1 MAEINWT
8 KVKDN
13 VNSLILWTYWIVGI
27 VIAFAISYVLYTKFD
42 KQVASLLV
50 FIGTMMAMYYYYV
63 KWFVI
68 GQPLPIPT
76 QTCPD
81 FMESIGV
88 VNTDQF
94 VCVDKKGAYPK
105 FTASSESTTL
115 DSLGLTSSDKPTTG
129 KAGLVNNSN
138 VAYVVTPSSSSTADE
153 FKSFCNELKGQG
165 LSWISMCNYI

>member
-8 KVKDN
+8 KVKEN
-13 VNSLILWTYWIVGI
+13 ANSLILWTYWIVGT
-27 VIAFAISYVLYTKFD
+27 VIAFAISYVLYTRFN

-50 FIGTMMAMYYYYV
+50 FIGTMMALYYYYV

-88 VNTDQF
+88 VGTDQF
-94 VCVDKKGAYPK
+94 VCVDKKGAYPN
-105 FTASSESTTL
+105 FTASADISLSSVDDSHKTDGGGVSNGTL
-115 DSLGLTSSDKPTTG
+115 
-129 KAGLVNNSN
+129 
-138 VAYVVTPSSSSTADE
+138 AYVVTPSTNATGDQ
-153 FKSFCNELKGQG
+153 FTSFCNDLKREGV
-165 LSWISMCNYI
+165 SWISMCNYI